1 MNCTART
8 VGSVAAR
15 NGYVL
20 GMDRRTRLK
29 AFFRH
34 TDPSRYISR
43 TWIRL
48 VVSLLIVVAFYSL
61 LVPLIGITNAVL
73 VFASGAVLGAATAI
87 YRHIRPAARRIR
99 EEPGWR
105 MDPLGNYRWWNGS
118 AFTEAPPG
126 EVPRKIG
133 PEIEW

>member
-1 MNCTART
+1 
-8 VGSVAAR
+8 
-15 NGYVL
+15 
-20 GMDRRTRLK
+20 MDRRTFSERSR
-29 AFFRH
+29 AFCQH
-34 TDPSRYISR
+34 ADPSRYISR

-48 VVSLLIVVAFYSL
+48 VVSLLILVAFYSL
-61 LVPLIGITNAVL
+61 LVPLNGITNAVL
-73 VFASGAVLGAATAI
+73 LFIIGAVVGTATGI
-87 YRHIRPAARRIR
+87 YRHFRPAARRNR

>member
-1 MNCTART
+1 
-8 VGSVAAR
+8 V
-15 NGYVL
+15 
-20 GMDRRTRLK
+20 
-29 AFFRH
+29 
-34 TDPSRYISR
+34 SR

-48 VVSLLIVVAFYSL
+48 VVSLLLLVAFYS
-61 LVPLIGITNAVL
+61 VL
-73 VFASGAVLGAATAI
+73 VVLTGARHTVGLIAIGAVGGAATAF
-87 YRHIRPAARRIR
+87 YRHFRPAARRNR